1 MLNSAHNPMPPNLE
15 EKEINCFYC
24 NKPVNQMIQPWDYY
38 FPSHIFH
45 LGCKPPTKNLNEE
58 DKIIEMINKETRK
71 VAEPLDMPTK
81 NLKEENHHICGKDIG
96 ACEKC
101 HKAIPAPSP
110 KESKGWEEGFDERF
124 LPKKTGEF
132 SFSYNDF
139 KDFTRQTLEEQRKE
153 ILDNFKALSDGKP
166 IYYIQ
171 HSDKWSH
178 WRCVCGRQNSDDALE
193 KQRRDSLKKP
203 QNHH

>member
-15 EKEINCFYC
+15 EKERKHSDNCSLYC
-24 NKPVNQMIQPWDYY
+24 KNRSSNAMGHSCSD
-38 FPSHIFH
+38 
-45 LGCKPPTKNLNEE
+45 CKPHS
-58 DKIIEMINKETRK
+58 ETCK
-71 VAEPLDMPTK
+71 S
-81 NLKEENHHICGKDIG
+81 
-96 ACEKC
+96 
-101 HKAIPAPSP
+101 APSP
-110 KESKGWEEGFDERF
+110 KESKGWEENVIVSDFDDWYDSYSESGGHP
-124 LPKKTGEF
+124 PKSSVLGYLIRTK
-132 SFSYNDF
+132 N
-139 KDFTRQTLEEQRKE
+139 KALEEQRKE